1 MLVNTNYAD
10 VAGGQFTKIECADPA
25 NLTSDEIIASGY
37 PQWGDGSLSEQ
48 MVDAVLVR
56 KATYKGND
64 YFATFKVL
72 VKSGYEIFVIGIT
85 DVLECIGV
93 SSQGYRPIIDLTSG
107 QTVITVFDNSSPT
120 NVEWYWCP
128 LTKMFSVN

>member
-1 MLVNTNYAD
+1 MLRG
-10 VAGGQFTKIECADPA
+10 GGQFTKIECADPA
-25 NLTSDEIIASGY
+25 NLTRDEIIASGY
-37 PQWGDGSLSEQ
+37 PQYGDGSLSTQ

-56 KATYKGND
+56 KATYEGND

-72 VKSGYEIFVIGIT
+72 VKSGHAISTIGIT

-93 SSQGYRPIIDLTSG
+93 LSQGYRPSINLTSS
-107 QTVITVFDNSSPT
+107 QTTISVYDSSAPT

>member
-10 VAGGQFTKIECADPA
+10 AAGGQFTKIECANPA
-25 NLTSDEIIASGY
+25 NLTRDEIMASGY
-37 PQWGDGSLSEQ
+37 PQWGDGTLSEQ
-48 MVDAVLVR
+48 MIDAILVR
-56 KATYKGND
+56 KATYEGND

-72 VKSGYEIFVIGIT
+72 VKSGYEIYAYGLA
-85 DVLECIGV
+85 DVLYCIGV
-93 SSQGYRPIIDLTSG
+93 PSQTYTPVVRLSSNRAIIE
-107 QTVITVFDNSSPT
+107 VIDSHSPT